1 MNKYVKLHSNMRFN
15 ALFVMAIIA
24 FLLLCSESHSN
35 SVMAG
40 TKAAGLT
47 LVGICYWLGR
57 RWHRAG
63 KLQEVD
69 DFVKEEERP

>member
-1 MNKYVKLHSNMRFN
+1 MNKYMRLHTNMRFN
-15 ALFVMAIIA
+15 ALYLMSIVA

-40 TKAAGLT
+40 TKVAGLA
-47 LVGICYWLGR
+47 LVGICFYLGR

-69 DFVKEEERP
+69 DFVKEEE